1 MKNKKNSPFKFLP
14 ALAAVVSIGT
24 SIYGAVSANR
34 ERKDAEARE
43 AEARQRMAREAEI
56 YRNLDTSNPFSNLQ
70 NQFVDMENT
79 FEDLTI
85 NQKEAEYQRDMFQQ
99 NQANIMGNLR
109 GAAGGSGI
117 AALAQSLA
125 QQGQIAA
132 QKAGATIGQQEAA
145 NQQKMAAEASRLQEM
160 ELRGQSNLDQL
171 IAQGDRETQQMEMG
185 RQATLLGMEQQQVA
199 ANMQQ
204 AQDANNAMWN
214 SIGSIGSNLM
224 SLGAS
229 SAGGTTAGGGTTPT
243 TV

>member
-1 MKNKKNSPFKFLP
+1 
-14 ALAAVVSIGT
+14 
-24 SIYGAVSANR
+24 
-34 ERKDAEARE
+34 
-43 AEARQRMAREAEI
+43 
-56 YRNLDTSNPFSNLQ
+56 
-70 NQFVDMENT
+70 MENT